1 MVYIPKHFVET
12 DVPRLH
18 ALIST
23 CNFSTLICVR
33 QGDIQVSHLPLLLDA
48 RRNVLRGHMARANPQ
63 WRMFSPQQEVLA
75 VFHGPH
81 HYVSPR
87 WYASHPSVPTW
98 NYAVVHA
105 HGRPRLID
113 DAGSVEPLVRD
124 LAVRHE
130 AGAAHPWVMDLPGDY
145 QEKML
150 AAIVGFEI
158 EITRLEGKFKLSQ
171 NRPAGDRP
179 LVIAALEQLG
189 NDNARGVAAMMRE
202 AQSDD

>member
-1 MVYIPKHFVET
+1 MVYIPKHFEET

-18 ALIST
+18 ALIRAY
-23 CNFSTLICVR
+23 NFATLICAR
-33 QGDIQVSHLPLLLDA
+33 QGDIEVSHLPLLLDA
-48 RRNVLRGHMARANPQ
+48 RRNVLIGHVARANPQ
-63 WRMFSPQQEVLA
+63 WRTFSAEQEVLA
-75 VFHGPH
+75 IFHGPH
-81 HYVSPR
+81 HYISPR

-98 NYAVVHA
+98 NYAVIHA
-105 HGRPRLID
+105 HGRPRVIEN
-113 DAGSVEPLVRD
+113 AGSLELLVRD
-124 LAVRHE
+124 LAVHHE

-189 NDNARGVAAMMRE
+189 NDNALGVAAMMRE
-202 AQSDD
+202 AQCGD